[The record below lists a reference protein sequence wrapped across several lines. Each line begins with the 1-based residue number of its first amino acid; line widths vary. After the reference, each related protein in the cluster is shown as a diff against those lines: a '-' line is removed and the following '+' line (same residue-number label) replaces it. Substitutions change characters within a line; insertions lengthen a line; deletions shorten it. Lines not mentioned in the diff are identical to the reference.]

1 MTTLPTAHVIE
12 ADGRTLT
19 IGQLRLLMDKLPA
32 EAHVM
37 VDGND
42 VKVAT
47 DYAGILYMDTG
58 KGLPMPCTVCGFYG
72 CMCHAH
78 IEDEQ

>member
-1 MTTLPTAHVIE
+1 MTAIPFAHVVE
-12 ADGRTLT
+12 AEGRTLT
-19 IGQLRLLMDKLPA
+19 VGQLRLVMDKLPA
-32 EAHVM
+32 ESTVM

-58 KGLPMPCTVCGFYG
+58 KGLPTPCQGCGFYG
-72 CMCHAH
+72 CDCHA
-78 IEDEQ
+78 IEVTG